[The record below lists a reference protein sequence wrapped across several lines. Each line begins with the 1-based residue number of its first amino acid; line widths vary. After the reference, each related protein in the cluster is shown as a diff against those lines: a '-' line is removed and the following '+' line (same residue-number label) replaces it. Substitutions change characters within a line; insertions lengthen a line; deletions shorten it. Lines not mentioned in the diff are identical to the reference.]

1 MKTFDIHILAADKP
15 FYEGPCESL
24 IVPTIRGQRGIWAFH
39 SNMISAIVPGKM
51 TYRVPGGEDETA
63 FVSSG
68 LIEVE
73 DNHVIL
79 LIDSV
84 ERPEEIDE
92 NRARLAEDA
101 AKEEILQKRSMQEY
115 QLAQA
120 RLARATNRLR
130 VKGHS
135 DIHTKL

>member
-1 MKTFDIHILAADKP
+1 
-15 FYEGPCESL
+15 
-24 IVPTIRGQRGIWAFH
+24 
-39 SNMISAIVPGKM
+39 M